1 MNVPVA
7 VGVPVMVMILAA
19 HDALT
24 PAGKPLAP
32 LTPALL
38 MPVAPVVVMV
48 IGDKAV
54 FTQSVGL
61 ALGAPAVLAGDTT
74 IGAVLFSVWLHPPE
88 ISACV
93 TVTVALAVNTGEF
106 TVFVPVGPKLTCKFP
121 PPRL

>member
-7 VGVPVMVMILAA
+7 VGVPVMVMVLAA

-24 PAGKPLAP
+24 PAGKPLTP

-74 IGAVLFSVWLHPPE
+74 IEAGLFSVRLQPP
-88 ISACV
+88 SCAWVMV
-93 TVTVALAVNTGEF
+93 TVVLVVNTGEF